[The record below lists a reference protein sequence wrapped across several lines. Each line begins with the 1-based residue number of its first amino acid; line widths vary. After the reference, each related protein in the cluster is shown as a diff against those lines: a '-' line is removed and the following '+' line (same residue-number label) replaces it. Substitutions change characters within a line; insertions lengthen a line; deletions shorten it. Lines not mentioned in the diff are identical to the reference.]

1 LTDLSAKLIARGARK
16 YFLNFQFLTPKT
28 INKKMEQQSVLNYGE
43 AIKTIKSAIL
53 QSRYRAAALAN
64 REMLSLYFG
73 IGKYIS
79 ENSRGNFWGT
89 NAIEVI
95 SLQLQQEL
103 PGLRGFG
110 VSNMK
115 NMRLFYE
122 SWCDVLIRHLASDE
136 NRQPLAGD
144 LKNTVNQ
151 NNTNW
156 QLTTA
161 ENRQPL
167 AGDFQLAENA
177 NDIIRPLL
185 AGELEINTK
194 LLFDENWQPAAADL
208 DRQYFLQIGFT
219 HHTEIIT
226 KVKNT
231 YERLFY
237 IEKCATEFWSK
248 EKLRY
253 NLKSDLYHKQGAM
266 PNNFTQA
273 IANIDFRKAALNA
286 FKDEYLLDFVNIEDP
301 DDEPDERVLETAIV
315 NNIKKF
321 IMALGKDFSF
331 IGNQHRMI
339 IEEKEYFVDLLF
351 FNRQLQ
357 SLVAIDLKRGEFK
370 PEYLGKMNFYLS
382 ALDDKVRLA
391 HEKASIGIILCKS
404 QKQGIVEYAFRDMSK
419 PMGVATY
426 TLSSELPEQYRDILP
441 DAETLRKLL

>member
-1 LTDLSAKLIARGARK
+1 
-16 YFLNFQFLTPKT
+16 
-28 INKKMEQQSVLNYGE
+28 MEQQSIINYRE
-43 AIKTIKSAIL
+43 AIKAIKSAIL

-89 NAIEVI
+89 NAIETI
-95 SLQLQQEL
+95 SAQLQQEL

-110 VSNMK
+110 ARNLK

-122 SWCDVLIRHLASDE
+122 SWCDVL
-136 NRQPLAGD
+136 NRQLPSAD
-144 LKNTVNQ
+144 LQNIVNQ
-151 NNTNW
+151 NDIIRRMAS
-156 QLTTA
+156 A
-161 ENRQPL
+161 EIRQTL
-167 AGDFQLAENA
+167 SGEFQLAENV
-177 NDIIRPLL
+177 NNIIRPTVS
-185 AGELEINTK
+185 GELEINTK
-194 LLFDENWQPAAADL
+194 LLFDENWQPAADDL
-208 DRQYFLQIGFT
+208 EWQYFIQVGFS
-219 HHTEIIT
+219 HHLEIIT
-226 KVKNT
+226 KAKHID
-231 YERLFY
+231 ERLFY
-237 IEKCATEFWSK
+237 IQRCATEFWSV

-253 NLKSDLYHKQGAM
+253 NLKADLYSKQGSM
-266 PNNFTQA
+266 LNNFTKA
-273 IANIDFRKAALNA
+273 IADIDFRKAALNA

-382 ALDDKVRLA
+382 ALDDLVRLP

-404 QKQGIVEYAFRDMSK
+404 QKQSIVEYAFRDMSK

-426 TLSSELPEQYRDILP
+426 HLSSELPEQYRDILP
-441 DAETLRKLL
+441 DAETLRRLL

>member
-1 LTDLSAKLIARGARK
+1 
-16 YFLNFQFLTPKT
+16 
-28 INKKMEQQSVLNYGE
+28 MEQQVLINYSE
-43 AIKTIKSAIL
+43 AIKAIKSAIL

-79 ENSRGNFWGT
+79 ENSREGTWGT

-95 SLQLQQEL
+95 SQQLQQEL
-103 PGLRGFG
+103 PGLRGFSA
-110 VSNMK
+110 SNMK
-115 NMRLFYE
+115 RMRRFYE
-122 SWCDVLIRHLASDE
+122 EWSSVLNSAATTAKFRQMPSGEIQNTVNHNTI
-136 NRQPLAGD
+136 NRPLTAGD
-144 LKNTVNQ
+144 L
-151 NNTNW
+151 
-156 QLTTA
+156 
-161 ENRQPL
+161 
-167 AGDFQLAENA
+167 QLAENVS
-177 NDIIRPLL
+177 DIIRPLL

-194 LLFDENWQPAAADL
+194 LLFDENRQPLAGDL
-208 DRQYFLQIGFT
+208 DRQCFLQIGFT
-219 HHTEIIT
+219 HHCEIFEKT
-226 KVKNT
+226 SNLE
-231 YERLFY
+231 ERFFY
-237 IEKCATEFWSK
+237 IQRCATEFWSK

-253 NLKSDLYHKQGAM
+253 NLKADLYSKQGTIL
-266 PNNFTQA
+266 NNFTKA
-273 IANIDFRKAALNA
+273 IADIDFRKAALNA

-301 DDEPDERVLETAIV
+301 DDEPDERVLEAAIV

-382 ALDDKVRLA
+382 ALDDLVRLP
-391 HEKASIGIILCKS
+391 HEKSSIGIILCKS
-404 QKQGIVEYAFRDMSK
+404 QKQSIVEYAFRDMSK

-426 TLSSELPEQYRDILP
+426 HLSSELPEQYRDILP
-441 DAETLRKLL
+441 DAETLRQLL

>member
-1 LTDLSAKLIARGARK
+1 
-16 YFLNFQFLTPKT
+16 
-28 INKKMEQQSVLNYGE
+28 MEQQSIINYSE
-43 AIKTIKSAIL
+43 AIKAIKSAIL

-79 ENSRGNFWGT
+79 ENSRVGTWGT

-95 SLQLQQEL
+95 SQQLQQEL
-103 PGLRGFG
+103 PGLRGF
-110 VSNMK
+110 SATNMRY
-115 NMRLFYE
+115 MRLFYE
-122 SWCDVLIRHLASDE
+122 AWNTIVLNH
-136 NRQPLAGD
+136 QPLAD
-144 LKNTVNQ
+144 EIQMIHFKSI
-151 NNTNW
+151 TNH
-156 QLTTA
+156 
-161 ENRQPL
+161 QPM
-167 AGDFQLAENA
+167 ADEIKSDTIA
-177 NDIIRPLL
+177 NDIICPLL

-226 KVKNT
+226 KAKNT
-231 YERLFY
+231 EERLFY
-237 IEKCATEFWSK
+237 IQRCATEFWSK

-253 NLKSDLYHKQGAM
+253 NLKADLYSKQGSM
-266 PNNFTQA
+266 LNNFTKA
-273 IANIDFRKAALNA
+273 ITDIDFRKAALNA
-286 FKDEYLLDFVNIEDP
+286 FKDEYLLNFVNIEDP
-301 DDEPDERVLETAIV
+301 DDEPDERVLESAIV

-339 IEEKEYFVDLLF
+339 IEGKEYFVDLLF

-382 ALDDKVRLA
+382 ALDDLVRLP
-391 HEKASIGIILCKS
+391 HEKSSIGIILCKS
-404 QKQGIVEYAFRDMSK
+404 QKQSIVEYAFRDMSK

-426 TLSSELPEQYRDILP
+426 YLSSELPEQYRDILP